1 MIQFAKLDN
10 GDWGITS
17 DQPLSNGQRVGVE
30 RKDGRIVPGTVGRV
44 LSRPNSQGR
53 VLATFISDER
63 PAPAAPETK
72 PAAPVEPAPK
82 TKPYRPSP
90 HVLVGDATK
99 GRWRPCGYPGCSRA
113 HCDECDGFGR

>member
-44 LSRPNSQGR
+44 LSRPNAQGR
-53 VLATFISDER
+53 VLATFVSDDR
-63 PAPAAPETK
+63 PAPAASETK
-72 PAAPVEPAPK
+72 PAEPAP
-82 TKPYRPSP
+82 
-90 HVLVGDATK
+90 HALVGDVLVGDAYRRR
-99 GRWRPCGYPGCSRA
+99 RWRPCGYPGCSRT

>member
-44 LSRPNSQGR
+44 LSRPNAQGR
-53 VLATFISDER
+53 ILATFISDDR
-63 PAPAAPETK
+63 PAAPTATPETT
-72 PAAPVEPAPK
+72 PPEPAPK
-82 TKPYRPSP
+82 SRT
-90 HVLVGDATK
+90 HVGDVLVGDAYR
-99 GRWRPCGYPGCSRA
+99 GRRWRPCGYPGCSRT